1 MSDEAKEVPG
11 PSKLS
16 RLSRRGRML
25 AARLGLSNPSANR
38 EIFRIPSGR
47 GFRYEPKTSFT
58 EIVKRGPAR
67 FERNPPIRFVC
78 DGEWSAL
85 PISFTLM
92 ENDDEHFVYEV
103 SWPADF
109 KENASSITK
118 RYHLY
123 YWKKSSPIQIQ
134 MNEEMKFPKN
144 ARWCD
149 TMVSSRTGGDF
160 NYIRRVLLNIGINI
174 GITITETTR
183 RKSGM

>member
-1 MSDEAKEVPG
+1 MEAPRPTE
-11 PSKLS
+11 
-16 RLSRRGRML
+16 RLRRSRRLRDL
-25 AARLGLSNPSANR
+25 EIAPHPSADC
-38 EIFRIPSGR
+38 EACRIRTES
-47 GFRYEPKTSFT
+47 KTPFSA
-58 EIVKRGPAR
+58 IVEGGPAR
-67 FERNPPIRFVC
+67 FKSNPPARFVC
-78 DGEWSAL
+78 DGAWSRL
-85 PISFTLM
+85 PISFTLTH
-92 ENDDEHFVYEV
+92 NDDEHFVYEV

-160 NYIRRVLLNIGINI
+160 NYIRRVLLNIGI
-174 GITITETTR
+174 TITETTR

>member
-47 GFRYEPKTSFT
+47 GFRSEPKTSFT

-160 NYIRRVLLNIGINI
+160 NYIRRVLLNIGI
-174 GITITETTR
+174 TITETTR